1 MIELIPLTKFV
12 LFNIANRRQYYIVQC
27 RQDILLLL
35 IRFYDLNGDGCITRR
50 EMLAIISAIYEMVH
64 DTQMVQLVINRQV
77 DKFFEKMDTDKD
89 GVITREEFMNS
100 CKKV

>member
-1 MIELIPLTKFV
+1 
-12 LFNIANRRQYYIVQC
+12 
-27 RQDILLLL
+27 
-35 IRFYDLNGDGCITRR
+35 
-50 EMLAIISAIYEMVH
+50 MLAIISAIYEMVQ

-100 CKKV
+100 CKKVWATSGMANFAMS

>member
-1 MIELIPLTKFV
+1 
-12 LFNIANRRQYYIVQC
+12 
-27 RQDILLLL
+27 
-35 IRFYDLNGDGCITRR
+35 
-50 EMLAIISAIYEMVH
+50 MLAIISAIYEMVQ